1 MKELLEYIVTG
12 LVNHP
17 EEVKID
23 EQVLPDGLIIL
34 SISANSEDYGRII
47 GRQGML
53 IRSLRTIVK
62 ARAIKEKKRVM
73 VRVMTEDNQ
82 GENNEE
88 LIQNSE
94 AAIAPVNQIES
105 ATEVI
110 NESSLDDNL
119 I

>member
-17 EEVKID
+17 EEVKVD
-23 EQVLPDGLIIL
+23 EQILPDGLIIL
-34 SISANSEDYGRII
+34 SISANQEDYGRII

-82 GENNEE
+82 GENEIVPESNTTEE
-88 LIQNSE
+88 MSS
-94 AAIAPVNQIES
+94 V
-105 ATEVI
+105 TEVVH
-110 NESSLDDNL
+110 ESSLDDNL

>member
-17 EEVKID
+17 EEVKVD

-34 SISANSEDYGRII
+34 SISANQEDYGRII

-82 GENNEE
+82 GENSENIDLTE
-88 LIQNSE
+88 NGSVASTE
-94 AAIAPVNQIES
+94 AAAVEK
-105 ATEVI
+105 VV

>member
-17 EEVKID
+17 EEVRVD
-23 EQVLPDGLIIL
+23 EQILPDGLIIL
-34 SISANSEDYGRII
+34 SISANQEDYGRII

-82 GENNEE
+82 GENEIVPESNTEE
-88 LIQNSE
+88 MSS
-94 AAIAPVNQIES
+94 V
-105 ATEVI
+105 TEVVH
-110 NESSLDDNL
+110 ESSLDDNL

>member
-1 MKELLEYIVTG
+1 MKELLKYMLEG

-17 EEVKID
+17 EEIVID
-23 EQVLPDGLIIL
+23 EQVLPDGLIIY
-34 SISANSEDYGRII
+34 SISANPEDYGRVI

-73 VRVMTEDNQ
+73 VRVMTDDDQEQ
-82 GENNEE
+82 AAGEA
-88 LIQNSE
+88 QV
-94 AAIAPVNQIES
+94 AAPADSPTPSADEIVQES
-105 ATEVI
+105 A
-110 NESSLDDNL
+110 LDDNL

>member
-88 LIQNSE
+88 LIQKE
-94 AAIAPVNQIES
+94 AAIAPANQVES

>member
-17 EEVKID
+17 EEVKVD

-34 SISANSEDYGRII
+34 SISANQEDYGRII

-82 GENNEE
+82 GENSENIDLTENSSAASTETAIVEE
-88 LIQNSE
+88 
-94 AAIAPVNQIES
+94 V
-105 ATEVI
+105 V

>member
-34 SISANSEDYGRII
+34 SISANPEDYGRII

-88 LIQNSE
+88 LAQNSE
-94 AAIAPVNQIES
+94 LATAPVNQAES

>member
-17 EEVKID
+17 EEVKVD
-23 EQVLPDGLIIL
+23 EQILPDGLIIL
-34 SISANSEDYGRII
+34 SISANQDDYGRII

-62 ARAIKEKKRVM
+62 AKAIKEKKRVM

-82 GENNEE
+82 GENSEKIDLAENSSVVSTETAVEE
-88 LIQNSE
+88 
-94 AAIAPVNQIES
+94 V
-105 ATEVI
+105 V